1 MPGFHDV
8 FLSREFKTIRD
19 DLVKRFSPSGGIQH
33 RQLGYGVFSATPVR
47 LNSSSIND
55 IGENIHDSVLY
66 NGIDAGQGTRPVPGV
81 NSLLENSIF
90 KDQFYLLSSE
100 HSLPLIR
107 ARTGEAARV
116 EFGVSHRNSGNLLP
130 IKHTS
135 RTMKAPYHEI
145 VRLLDSIRYTQE
157 EIEIV
162 KDRIV
167 EDQGVLFPAVG
178 TSEFPDPKIGD
189 LISPMTKDKNL
200 EVEGQYLGHGGKWG
214 IIFIMDFLNKMHA
227 SSELYKVF
235 YGSVATKARVTITA
249 NDLVATVQNFI
260 AAETNQIT
268 GARSEMLT
276 KWKVTDVK
284 MRQGVTVFTDLS
296 GLGYRRKIPNADIK
310 LHSGD
315 EIFVDL
321 VEGVGEGQIWIRLSD
336 YQVRVEEE
344 NPALMEL
351 IKAGKRAG
359 QRQYS
364 VWVKPI
370 TQKGRPD
377 LEQDMKFGQVSRNIL
392 DDGTVM
398 EERGMRGGAGTT
410 SGAAAAGA
418 AEAEAA
424 DQDVVAAPGAA
435 PGAAAEAAGPDVV
448 AASAAPVAGTAGAA
462 AGPDVVAAS
471 PSPAGAG
478 AAAGA
483 AGATGATAFET
494 PGEETKRKAQ
504 ERATRFLNSAKFS
517 GLFDILKLAV
527 ELLGQHLLRM
537 CKNTNKA
544 DSKMRAHGAHG
555 IATALAITGGALAI
569 GTGGSFGALAIG
581 SAVAGTASAGVGT
594 ASAMASDLSTD
605 ALQAKADA
613 HMQCIYRLMEMI
625 SMILVFIPN
634 LNLAAYDDD
643 EADGKKYKE
652 AKKNLFQHM
661 VRIINLVGTTP
672 EGLLGRD
679 YQMGGWER
687 GAADYFA
694 KCGVEICENPINDMG
709 KKSNTLKQL
718 LKSRRGVEQSNL
730 KLKENTA
737 SIEGNK
743 SEILEIKQEMDRNM
757 AGRAS
762 PAQSYTSAATEV
774 SDVDDV
780 FRELAGESRY
790 SRQPEPE
797 FEPVS
802 PAGAATPGP
811 SAIQT
816 TAGAATPGS
825 ALQAPTVATTL
836 GDPYPPGD
844 DALGDPDPTAMA
856 ATPGAA
862 TPGAALQASD
872 GTPKKR
878 GSWV

>member
-1 MPGFHDV
+1 
-8 FLSREFKTIRD
+8 
-19 DLVKRFSPSGGIQH
+19 VKRFKPTGGIQH
-33 RQLGYGVFSATPVR
+33 RQGGYGDFSATPIR
-47 LNSSSIND
+47 LNPSSINN
-55 IGENIHDSVLY
+55 IGKLIHDSVLY

-116 EFGVSHRNSGNLLP
+116 EFGVPHRNSGNLLP

-189 LISPMTKDKNL
+189 LISPMTKDEEL
-200 EVEGQYLGHGGKWG
+200 AVEGQYSGHGGKWG

-249 NDLVATVQNFI
+249 HDLVAKVQKFI
-260 AAETNQIT
+260 ANDNEPDIT
-268 GARSEMLT
+268 GDVDVMLT
-276 KWKVTDVK
+276 KWKVTNVW
-284 MRQGVTVFTDLS
+284 MRQGVSVFTDDQRAAGES
-296 GLGYRRKIPNADIK
+296 HPDIK
-310 LHSGD
+310 LHTDD

-321 VEGVGEGQIWIRLSD
+321 VEGVGSGQIWIRLSD
-336 YQVRVEEE
+336 YQEIKPE
-344 NPALMEL
+344 NERWCALMEL
-351 IKAGKRAG
+351 IKAGKSADEG
-359 QRQYS
+359 YS

-370 TQKGRPD
+370 TQTGGRAD
-377 LEQDMKFGQVSRNIL
+377 LEEDKRFGQVSRR
-392 DDGTVM
+392 TVM
-398 EERGMRGGAGTT
+398 EERGMRGGADTPRAEGTE
-410 SGAAAAGA
+410 AAA

-435 PGAAAEAAGPDVV
+435 PGAAAGPDVVAASAAPVAGAPGAAAGPDVV
-448 AASAAPVAGTAGAA
+448 AASAAPVAGTA
-462 AGPDVVAAS
+462 
-471 PSPAGAG
+471 
-478 AAAGA
+478 
-483 AGATGATAFET
+483 FES
-494 PGEETKRKAQ
+494 PGEETKRMAQ

-544 DSKMRAHGAHG
+544 DSTLRAHTAHG

-569 GTGGSFGALAIG
+569 AAGPVGWGAMAAGSVI
-581 SAVAGTASAGVGT
+581 SSTASAGVGT
-594 ASAMASDLSTD
+594 ASAMATD
-605 ALQAKADA
+605 KSAGAAQAKADA

-625 SMILVFIPN
+625 SIILVFIPN

-643 EADGKKYKE
+643 EEAGKKYKE
-652 AKKNLFQHM
+652 AKKNLFEHM
-661 VRIINLVGTTP
+661 VNIIKLVGTTP

-687 GAADYFA
+687 GASEYFA
-694 KCGVEICENPINDMG
+694 SCGVEICENPINDMG
-709 KKSNTLKQL
+709 KKSNVLKQQ

-730 KLKENTA
+730 KLRMNTA
-737 SIEGNK
+737 SIEGNRA
-743 SEILEIKQEMDRNM
+743 EILTIKRQMDRNM
-757 AGRAS
+757 DHNMAGRTS
-762 PAQSYTSAATEV
+762 PALSYTSDATDV
-774 SDVDDV
+774 SEVDDV

-797 FEPVS
+797 FEPVPEPEFES
-802 PAGAATPGP
+802 APAPVGSAT
-811 SAIQT
+811 A
-816 TAGAATPGS
+816 GS

-836 GDPYPPGD
+836 GDPSPPGD
-844 DALGDPDPTAMA
+844 DALGDPDPTSMA

-862 TPGAALQASD
+862 TPGAA
-872 GTPKKR
+872 TP

>member
-1 MPGFHDV
+1 MGGLTVSIKMPGFHDV

-19 DLVKRFSPSGGIQH
+19 DLVKRFVPAGGIQH
-33 RQLGYGVFSATPVR
+33 RQRGYGVFSNGVTR
-47 LNSSSIND
+47 LNPSSINN
-55 IGENIHDSVLY
+55 IGKLIHDSVLY

-116 EFGVSHRNSGNLLP
+116 EFGVKHTNSGNLVP

-189 LISPMTKDKNL
+189 LISPMTKDEEL
-200 EVEGQYLGHGGKWG
+200 AVEGQYSGHGGKWG

-249 NDLVATVQNFI
+249 HDLVAKVQKFI
-260 AAETNQIT
+260 ANDNEPDIT
-268 GARSEMLT
+268 GDVDVMLT
-276 KWKVTDVK
+276 KWKVTNVW
-284 MRQGVTVFTDLS
+284 MRQGVSVFTDDQRAAGES
-296 GLGYRRKIPNADIK
+296 HPDIK
-310 LHSGD
+310 LHTDD

-321 VEGVGEGQIWIRLSD
+321 VEGVGSGQIWIRLSD
-336 YQVRVEEE
+336 YQEIKPE
-344 NPALMEL
+344 NERWCALMEL
-351 IKAGKRAG
+351 IKAGKSADEG
-359 QRQYS
+359 YS

-370 TQKGRPD
+370 TQTGGRAD
-377 LEQDMKFGQVSRNIL
+377 LEEDKKFGQVSRR
-392 DDGTVM
+392 TVM
-398 EERGMRGGAGTT
+398 EERGMRGGADTPRAEGTE
-410 SGAAAAGA
+410 AAAAA
-418 AEAEAA
+418 AEAEAGT
-424 DQDVVAAPGAA
+424 DVVAAPGAA
-435 PGAAAEAAGPDVV
+435 PGAAAGPDVV
-448 AASAAPVAGTAGAA
+448 AASAAPVAGAPGAA
-462 AGPDVVAAS
+462 AIAAEAAPRRRS
-471 PSPAGAG
+471 AAPVFRAAW
-478 AAAGA
+478 AAAA
-483 AGATGATAFET
+483 AGATAFES
-494 PGEETKRKAQ
+494 PGEETKRMAQ

-517 GLFDILKLAV
+517 GLFEILNIVV
-527 ELLGQHLLRM
+527 ELLGQHLLRL

-544 DSKMRAHGAHG
+544 NSKLRAHGAHG
-555 IATALAITGGALAI
+555 LATALAITGGTLAI
-569 GTGGSFGALAIG
+569 AAGPVGWGAMAAG
-581 SAVAGTASAGVGT
+581 SAMAGTASAGVGT
-594 ASAMASDLSTD
+594 ASVMATD
-605 ALQAKADA
+605 KSAGASQAKADA

-625 SMILVFIPN
+625 SIILVFIPN

-643 EADGKKYKE
+643 EEDGTKYKE

-709 KKSNTLKQL
+709 KKSNALKQQ

-730 KLKENTA
+730 KLRMNTA
-737 SIEGNK
+737 SIEGNRA
-743 SEILEIKQEMDRNM
+743 EILTIKRQMDHNM
-757 AGRAS
+757 AGRTS
-762 PAQSYTSAATEV
+762 PARSYTSDATDV
-774 SDVDDV
+774 SEVDDV

-797 FEPVS
+797 FEPVPE
-802 PAGAATPGP
+802 PAGAPVG
-811 SAIQT
+811 S
-816 TAGAATPGS
+816 ATPGS
-825 ALQAPTVATTL
+825 ALQAPTVATTV
-836 GDPYPPGD
+836 GDQDPPGD
-844 DALGDPDPTAMA
+844 DALGDPDPTSMA

-862 TPGAALQASD
+862 TPGAA
-872 GTPKKR
+872 TPGAATP